1 MTRDDVNGNE
11 SGSEDDADR
20 VAEDGDATED
30 KGEPEWFAS
39 DGDSPYLEASA
50 FKDSGSFFRDRVAR
64 SLAEEYGLDF
74 DENGGKGT
82 DPVNADGGDEQ
93 RSDDQDGPA
102 GTTPPAEDTDQEAE
116 SSGSV
121 DEEETERIGSGSG
134 SVDEEETER
143 IGSGSGSVDEEET
156 ERIGSGSGS
165 VDEEETERIGSGSG
179 SVDEEETE
187 RIGSGSGS
195 VDEEETERIG
205 SGSGSVDEE
214 ETERIGSGSGS
225 VDEEE
230 TERIGSGSGS
240 VDEEETER
248 IGSGSGSVDEE
259 ETERIGSG
267 SGSVDEEETE
277 RIGSGSGSVD
287 EEETERIG
295 SGSGSVDEEETE
307 RIQPSAPAAGQS
319 SGLDEATIQVPAV
332 GAAPEQPAPPSAPTS
347 ETTAVFSHNPAD
359 PGSRRRPLPPRFMKS
374 AGRTGDSGP
383 ATPPPPTTTAAGGAG
398 PDGKG
403 KNKKGKPKRKK
414 PLWWRITRVGLIAAV
429 LLVGLVAGGF
439 AYAYTA
445 FEVPDAAQADATA
458 QGSVFYYADGSVLT
472 ERGVNRKPVSLDSVP
487 EHVQNAILSAEN
499 RGFWDEPGVSL
510 TGTARA
516 VWSTVTG
523 KQVQGGS
530 TITQQF
536 VRNYYEGLS
545 QEQTIERKLKEI
557 IIALKVD
564 RSQPKEWILEQYLNT
579 IYFGRNAY
587 GIQAAA
593 EAYYDKNVGDLTPD
607 EAAFLAAAI
616 QQPTK
621 FGFADSD
628 TTPEMEN
635 RWEYVVNGLVDM
647 GSITEAEA
655 AEYEFPKPLPE
666 RPQDNI
672 DLSGYKGYMFQQ
684 AMKELEELGYSEDNI
699 NRGGYEIHTTFDP
712 DLMEAAYEAVQETV
726 PVDDLPEGVRVG
738 LSVVDPSTGGVVAF
752 YGGQDYFENQ
762 YDSAFLGTAQAG
774 SAMKPYVL
782 AAALKD
788 GLGLYT
794 VVNGNGPR
802 YINGTMIQNA
812 GNAPGGAMN
821 LIQATTVSNNLGY
834 IDLAERVGLEK
845 VAETAYDMGLPEGS
859 IDLVPVLPLGAN
871 SVSPTDQ
878 AGGYATF
885 ANGGEHIETHVVSSI
900 INKEGEEERPE
911 PERKRVLTEEQAAD
925 ATYAMR
931 QVINSGTGTAAG
943 IGRPAAGK
951 TGTTNG
957 SVAAWFVGYTPQ
969 LSAAVGIYSGDNER
983 FSVPGW
989 GTLSGGTLPATVW
1002 RTFMQKALEGEPVKD
1017 FPSPT
1022 FGGSSPNWAPAP
1034 EPEETTTDESTS
1046 EESAPENGQPAV
1058 PAPEVPQPVVP
1069 EPVVP
1074 EPVVPEPEVPQ
1085 PGIPPPGDPGSGT
1098 TEGWSPTG

>member
-1 MTRDDVNGNE
+1 MPGGDELSESSSGDNIPRPETEEATVADSSVTRDDVNVNE

-20 VAEDGDATED
+20 VAEDGDATDDE
-30 KGEPEWFAS
+30 GEPEWFAS

-50 FKDSGSFFRDRVAR
+50 FKDSGSFFRDKVAR

-74 DENGGKGT
+74 DENGGKST

-102 GTTPPAEDTDQEAE
+102 ETTPPVEEADRE
-116 SSGSV
+116 SENSVSV
-121 DEEETERIGSGSG
+121 DEEETDRIGSGSV
-134 SVDEEETER
+134 SVDEEETDR
-143 IGSGSGSVDEEET
+143 IGSGSA
-156 ERIGSGSGS
+156 
-165 VDEEETERIGSGSG
+165 
-179 SVDEEETE
+179 
-187 RIGSGSGS
+187 
-195 VDEEETERIG
+195 
-205 SGSGSVDEE
+205 
-214 ETERIGSGSGS
+214 
-225 VDEEE
+225 
-230 TERIGSGSGS
+230 
-240 VDEEETER
+240 
-248 IGSGSGSVDEE
+248 
-259 ETERIGSG
+259 
-267 SGSVDEEETE
+267 
-277 RIGSGSGSVD
+277 
-287 EEETERIG
+287 
-295 SGSGSVDEEETE
+295 SVDEEETE
-307 RIQPSAPAAGQS
+307 RIQPSAPAAEEETDRIGSGSASVDEEETERIQPS
-319 SGLDEATIQVPAV
+319 APAAEQPSGLDEATVQVPVLGADP
-332 GAAPEQPAPPSAPTS
+332 AAPEQPAPSSEPAP

-383 ATPPPPTTTAAGGAG
+383 ATPPPPTAAAAGGVG
-398 PDGKG
+398 PGDKG
-403 KNKKGKPKRKK
+403 KNTKGKTKRKK

-458 QGSVFYYADGSVLT
+458 QGSVFYYSDGSVLT

-684 AMKELEELGYSEDNI
+684 AMKELEELGYTEDNI

-1022 FGGSSPNWAPAP
+1022 FGGSAPNWAPAP
-1034 EPEETTTDESTS
+1034 EPEETTTDESTT
-1046 EESAPENGQPAV
+1046 EEQAPDSGQPAA
-1058 PAPEVPQPVVP
+1058 PAPEAPQPVVP
-1069 EPVVP
+1069 EPEVP
-1074 EPVVPEPEVPQ
+1074 QPGIPEPEVPQ
-1085 PGIPPPGDPGSGT
+1085 PGIPPPGDPGGGT
-1098 TEGWSPTG
+1098 TEGWPPTG

>member
-1 MTRDDVNGNE
+1 MPGGDELSESSSGDNIPRPETEEATVADSSVTRDDVNVNE

-20 VAEDGDATED
+20 VAEDGDATDDE
-30 KGEPEWFAS
+30 GEPEWFAS

-50 FKDSGSFFRDRVAR
+50 FKDSGSFFRDKVAR

-74 DENGGKGT
+74 DENGGKST

-102 GTTPPAEDTDQEAE
+102 ETTPPVEEADRE
-116 SSGSV
+116 SENSVSV
-121 DEEETERIGSGSG
+121 DEEETDRIGSGSV
-134 SVDEEETER
+134 SVDEEETDR
-143 IGSGSGSVDEEET
+143 IGSGSA
-156 ERIGSGSGS
+156 
-165 VDEEETERIGSGSG
+165 
-179 SVDEEETE
+179 
-187 RIGSGSGS
+187 
-195 VDEEETERIG
+195 
-205 SGSGSVDEE
+205 
-214 ETERIGSGSGS
+214 
-225 VDEEE
+225 
-230 TERIGSGSGS
+230 
-240 VDEEETER
+240 
-248 IGSGSGSVDEE
+248 
-259 ETERIGSG
+259 
-267 SGSVDEEETE
+267 
-277 RIGSGSGSVD
+277 
-287 EEETERIG
+287 
-295 SGSGSVDEEETE
+295 SVDEEETE
-307 RIQPSAPAAGQS
+307 RIQPSAPAAEQP
-319 SGLDEATIQVPAV
+319 SGLDEATVQVPVLGADP
-332 GAAPEQPAPPSAPTS
+332 AAPEQPAPSSEPAP
-347 ETTAVFSHNPAD
+347 ETTAVFSHNSAD

-383 ATPPPPTTTAAGGAG
+383 ATPPPPTAAAAGGVG
-398 PDGKG
+398 PGDKG
-403 KNKKGKPKRKK
+403 KNTKGKTKRKK

-458 QGSVFYYADGSVLT
+458 QGSVFYYSDGSVLT

-684 AMKELEELGYSEDNI
+684 AMKELEELGYTEDNI

-1022 FGGSSPNWAPAP
+1022 FGGSAPNWAPAP
-1034 EPEETTTDESTS
+1034 EPEETTTDESTT
-1046 EESAPENGQPAV
+1046 EEQAPDSGQPAA
-1058 PAPEVPQPVVP
+1058 PAPEAPQ
-1069 EPVVP
+1069 
-1074 EPVVPEPEVPQ
+1074 PVVPEPEVPQ
-1085 PGIPPPGDPGSGT
+1085 PGIPPPGDPGGGT
-1098 TEGWSPTG
+1098 TEGWPPTG